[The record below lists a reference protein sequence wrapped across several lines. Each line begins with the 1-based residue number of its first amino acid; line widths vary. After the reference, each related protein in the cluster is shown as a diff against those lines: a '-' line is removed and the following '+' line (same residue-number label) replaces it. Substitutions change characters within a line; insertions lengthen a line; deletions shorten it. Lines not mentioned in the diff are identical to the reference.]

1 MPLIGMECLPHVASS
16 QHGDTMLRY
25 LYALYWHLSCTH
37 SLRSRIVKV
46 YISALIALNGEVIAM
61 FRNILVAVDGSPL
74 SSRAIDVAV
83 DIAKHYNAKLCLLHA
98 FPHVSDLLGT
108 PEYERLLETRMLI
121 GQSLIE
127 AARTQVGDQVE
138 VDVQL
143 LEGPPAQ
150 AILRVAEE
158 ENFDLIVMGSRGHSP
173 LVGLLLGSVSST
185 VAQRARCPVLI
196 VH

>member
-1 MPLIGMECLPHVASS
+1 
-16 QHGDTMLRY
+16 
-25 LYALYWHLSCTH
+25 
-37 SLRSRIVKV
+37 
-46 YISALIALNGEVIAM
+46 M
-61 FRNILVAVDGSPL
+61 FRKILVAVDGSPM
-74 SSRAIDVAV
+74 SARAIDIAV
-83 DIAKHYNAKLCLLHA
+83 DLGQHYNATLCLLHA

-108 PEYERLLETRMLI
+108 PEYERLLEARSLI
-121 GQSLIE
+121 GQSLLE
-127 AARTQVGDQVE
+127 AARTQVGDQVA

-158 ENFDLIVMGSRGHSP
+158 EQFDLIVMGSRGHSQ
-173 LVGLLLGSVSST
+173 LAGLLLGSVSNA